1 MRDNGGLDQGGNCE
15 DRSVESQ
22 DMKYCKLSVFERKIF
37 RELFTNSSV
46 WKYHSSVWFIPKS
59 NKQYENHITLLVP

>member
-1 MRDNGGLDQGGNCE
+1 LLCGNIEASYEATAVAQMRDNGGLDQGGNCE

-46 WKYHSSVWFIPKS
+46 
-59 NKQYENHITLLVP
+59 